1 MLRTALLVL
10 LTLLTFQVSGV
21 AAGLGDGQ
29 CDDDSGCLGD
39 ASGGQCA
46 PNCHSCSCC
55 SLPTVVGGTAVA
67 TLHAPDSEDASW
79 IRADGRLALPDPQDI
94 LHVPKP
100 LLA

>member
-1 MLRTALLVL
+1 MLVL
-10 LTLLTFQVSGV
+10 LTLLTYQVSGI

-29 CDDDSGCLGD
+29 CNDDGSCLGD
-39 ASGGQCA
+39 VSGGQCA

-55 SLPTVVGGTAVA
+55 SLPTVVAGTTSPDLGV
-67 TLHAPDSEDASW
+67 PDSKDASW
-79 IRADGRLALPDPQDI
+79 THADGRVALPDPQGI